1 MAGPTFMGAVSEN
14 ERILGMS
21 ASGSDAK
28 SQQYANMT
36 SGSFLAPGQMG
47 GLTNLWDRASGFTNA
62 EGAKANANRVRDWV
76 QPGLQQGFNSLLGL
90 TDATG
95 QIAAQEASLK
105 SGLGSLF
112 RDEINPAI
120 SSGALGA
127 GGYGGGRQ
135 GVAQGVAAGQLG
147 NSYTQGLG
155 DITARANA
163 QAGQAATQ
171 LGPMAGLMG
180 GVANM
185 GQTAGQAMLANL
197 SNILGDPKVLQKSSS
212 ESASTSKDQSFGF
225 GKG

>member
-1 MAGPTFMGAVSEN
+1 
-14 ERILGMS
+14 MS
-21 ASGSDAK
+21 ASGSDANTN
-28 SQQYANMT
+28 SYAQGNSFIDPT
-36 SGSFLAPGQMG
+36 QLGSLSDLWNRATGI
-47 GLTNLWDRASGFTNA
+47 TNAQGAKDRANA
-62 EGAKANANRVRDWV
+62 VRDFAM
-76 QPGLQQGFNSLLGL
+76 PGLRQGYNSLLGL
-90 TDATG
+90 TDAGG

-120 SSGALGA
+120 STGALGA

-155 DITARANA
+155 DITARANQ
-163 QAGQAATQ
+163 QAGAASQA

-197 SNILGDPKVLQKSSS
+197 SNILGGPTVLQQHSQSS
-212 ESASTSKDQSFGF
+212 AGKDQDFSM

>member
-1 MAGPTFMGAVSEN
+1 MGAVFAD
-14 ERILGMS
+14 ERIFLMG
-21 ASGSDAK
+21 ANG
-28 SQQYANMT
+28 SQQSTNSYGQGNSFIDPT
-36 SGSFLAPGQMG
+36 QLGSLSDLWNRATGI
-47 GLTNLWDRASGFTNA
+47 TNAQGAKDRANA
-62 EGAKANANRVRDWV
+62 VRDFAM
-76 QPGLQQGFNSLLGL
+76 PGLQQGYNSLLGL
-90 TDATG
+90 TDAGG

-163 QAGQAATQ
+163 QSGQAASM

-197 SNILGDPKVLQKSSS
+197 SNILGGPTVLQQHSQSS
-212 ESASTSKDQSFGF
+212 TGKDESFGF